1 MTLPDSLGPIT
12 VSYSRTPNGDLSRRR
27 PLRPVHRAVV
37 SYAANAYKRYPG
49 EDLRFFCRVEVRES
63 LTAFSLEVAVPAGL
77 TLSDVEQI
85 TGPRDVGVTVRTVA
99 DSSYVVWE
107 RSERTEAG
115 TVFEFAVSTTVDMC
129 NQDWTVETGAVFTA
143 RSAVNNDRFSD
154 GEWIEIP
161 IVSKGSY
168 LRFLPALYTRDDL
181 MGRLLMLF
189 ESFWSPVSR
198 QIGQLEMYFNP
209 ATAPPDF
216 LPWLASWLDLV
227 LDERWPEERRR
238 DLLKAARRLYE
249 KRGTRV
255 GLQEYLEIYTGG
267 EIQIIERKA
276 DNLRLGRTAKLGDA
290 RALGTQNRPHTFTVI
305 VRLSS
310 PPHDTTDWERILT
323 QLIDGEKPA
332 HTTYTLQIEPIQPK
346 D

>member
-1 MTLPDSLGPIT
+1 MTLPDSPGLTT
-12 VSYSRTPNGDLSRRR
+12 VSYSRTPNGGLSRRR
-27 PLRPVHRAVV
+27 PPRPLQRVLV
-37 SYAANAYKRYPG
+37 SFAADAYKRYPG
-49 EDLRFFCRVEVRES
+49 EDLRFFCRVEVREP

-77 TLSDVEQI
+77 TLAEAEQV
-85 TGPRDVGVTVRTVA
+85 TGPRDVGVSVRAVA
-99 DSSYVVWE
+99 DSLYVVWE
-107 RSERTEAG
+107 RSERSEAG
-115 TVFEFAVSTTVDMC
+115 MIFDFVLTTTVAMR

-143 RSAVNNDRFSD
+143 RSAVNGDRFSD

-161 IVSKGSY
+161 VSSKGAY
-168 LRFLPALYTRDDL
+168 LRYLPALYTRDDL

-198 QIGQLEMYFNP
+198 QIGQIEMYFDP
-209 ATAPPDF
+209 ATAPSDF

-267 EIQIIERKA
+267 EVQIIEHKA
-276 DNLRLGRTAKLGDA
+276 DNLRIGRAATLGDA
-290 RALGTQNRPHTFTVI
+290 RALGTKNRPHTFTVI
-305 VRLSS
+305 VRLPSQQN
-310 PPHDTTDWERILT
+310 DTTDWKAILT
-323 QLIDGEKPA
+323 RLIDGEKPA
-332 HTTYTLQIEPIQPK
+332 HTTYTLQIELIQPK

>member
-1 MTLPDSLGPIT
+1 MTLPDSLGPTT
-12 VSYSRTPNGDLSRRR
+12 VSYSRVQNGDAPRRR
-27 PLRPVHRAVV
+27 PPRPLHRAVV
-37 SYAANAYKRYPG
+37 SYAADAYKRYPG
-49 EDLRFFCRVEVRES
+49 EDLSFFCRVEVREP
-63 LTAFSLEVAVPAGL
+63 LTAFSLEIAVPAGL
-77 TLSDVEQI
+77 SLADVAQV
-85 TGPRDVGVTVRTVA
+85 TGPHKVDVTVRTVA
-99 DSSYVVWE
+99 DSLYVIWE
-107 RSERTEAG
+107 WGERTEPG
-115 TVFEFAVSTTVDMC
+115 MVFEFVVKTTVAMR

-143 RSAVNNDRFSD
+143 RSAVNGDRFSD

-161 IVSKGSY
+161 IASKGAY
-168 LRFLPALYTRDDL
+168 LRYLPALYTRDDL

-198 QIGQLEMYFNP
+198 QIGQLEMYFDP
-209 ATAPPDF
+209 STAPADF

-227 LDERWPEERRR
+227 LEERWPEDRRR

-249 KRGTRV
+249 KRGTRI

-267 EIQIIERKA
+267 EVQIVEHKA
-276 DNLRLGRTAKLGDA
+276 DNLRLGRTAAMGDA

-305 VRLSS
+305 VRLPSL
-310 PPHDTTDWERILT
+310 PDDTTDWEGILT

-332 HTTYTLQIEPIQPK
+332 HTTYTLKIESVHSK